1 MALLVSLFATTLLA
15 GLGLALVLLG
25 SAESTLAARDVRA
38 QAAAHAA
45 HAALS
50 LAEAEIRSRSNW
62 GGVLTAGVS
71 VDTCAEPGGFAD
83 SSLTPPAP
91 WDGSALDLHALTA
104 KRQSVSH
111 GQVPSG
117 MSDPVWR
124 LFDYG
129 PISRLVPSDAR
140 RHPHYVVVW
149 AADGGGGTV
158 LLYATAM
165 GPAEVV
171 ASVEATVA
179 RGAGGTS
186 LVRHAIR
193 AQP

>member
-1 MALLVSLFATTLLA
+1 VALLVSLFATTLLA

-50 LAEAEIRSRSNW
+50 LAEAELRSRSNW
-62 GGVLTAGVS
+62 AGALTAGVLA
-71 VDTCAEPGGFAD
+71 DTCAEPGSFAD
-83 SSLTPPAP
+83 SSLTPPTP

-104 KRQSVSH
+104 KRQSASH
-111 GQVPSG
+111 AQVPAG
-117 MSDPVWR
+117 MRDPVWR

-129 PISRLVPSDAR
+129 PISRLIPSEER
-140 RHPHYVVVW
+140 RHPQYVVVW
-149 AADGGGGTV
+149 AADGGEGAV

-165 GPAEVV
+165 GPADVA